1 MKKYISILL
10 ILIMC
15 GGPDEAI
22 LTNEEPVTTTTSTLT
37 TTSTISKTT
46 EGCPNDIEEEFLSNI
61 EYKIDYETKS
71 FVLNLNGLQPEDFN
85 LYKFKLT
92 MLPINFAWELS
103 QNGEP
108 IPRSDIRYHQGG
120 FGYYNTDVF
129 YIPVDKDISSTDLN
143 ISIGSYNFGYGDAS
157 WDKSGYKSK
166 VDIGLKFEILCEG
179 VGFEPEPIHLI
190 IEKEKYT
197 IENIEPFFVEDIF
210 KPYDLNNFNK
220 EEIDT
225 DFYNAW
231 LAEFE
236 ELKKR
241 NSEIPAPSEAA
252 VALLGLDIE
261 LNPNYT
267 TSSNSFTWRN
277 TIYEKT
283 ARRGAKT
290 VIGMYGD
297 VKKSDLETL
306 SKVLEMLNIVAPGLD
321 ISYSQKTSDVTLPIH
336 FITCPKTKAAADNC
350 EALVKATEEYGLD
363 NLARGVHTREGF
375 IIVDSSLENWQR
387 KGAIVHELGHALG
400 LNHSVCPSGSVMSYN
415 KSDRTVR
422 LMYFDYLDLMQLA
435 ILYNP
440 LMEED
445 GNNIKYSNIPGKEF
459 VPIDKIIDLF
469 NLSKEKI
476 EEYQQ
481 NPDTICEL
489 KPPGY
494 KFLIDIQK

>member
-1 MKKYISILL
+1 MNKYISILL

-15 GGPDEAI
+15 GGSNEAI

-46 EGCPNDIEEEFLSNI
+46 KGCPNDIEEEFLSNI

-92 MLPINFAWELS
+92 MLPIDFAWKLS

-120 FGYYNTDVF
+120 FGYYNTDIF

-297 VKKSDLETL
+297 VKKSDLEIL

-336 FITCPKTKAAADNC
+336 FINCPKTKAAADNC
-350 EALVKATEEYGLD
+350 KALVKVGEEYGL
-363 NLARGVHTREGF
+363 NNPAVGAHMVEGF
-375 IIVDSSLENWQR
+375 IIIDSSLENWQR
-387 KGAIVHELGHALG
+387 KNAIVHELGHALG
-400 LNHSVCPSGSVMSYN
+400 LNHNVCPSGSAMSYN

-422 LMYFDYLDLMQLA
+422 LMYLDYLDLMQLA
-435 ILYNP
+435 ILFNP

-445 GNNIKYSNIPGKEF
+445 GNNIKYSNVPGKEF

>member
-1 MKKYISILL
+1 MNKYISILL

-15 GGPDEAI
+15 GGSNEAI

-46 EGCPNDIEEEFLSNI
+46 KGCPNDIEEEFLSNI

-92 MLPINFAWELS
+92 MLPIDFAWKLS

-120 FGYYNTDVF
+120 FGYYNTDIF

-297 VKKSDLETL
+297 VKKSDLEIL

-336 FITCPKTKAAADNC
+336 FINCPKTKAAADNC
-350 EALVKATEEYGLD
+350 KALVKVGEEYGL
-363 NLARGVHTREGF
+363 NNPAVGAHMVEGF
-375 IIVDSSLENWQR
+375 IIIDSSLENWQR
-387 KGAIVHELGHALG
+387 KNAIVHELGHALG
-400 LNHSVCPSGSVMSYN
+400 LNHNVCPSGSAMSYN
-415 KSDRTVR
+415 NSDRTVR
-422 LMYFDYLDLMQLA
+422 LMYLDYLDLMQLA
-435 ILYNP
+435 ILFNP

-445 GNNIKYSNIPGKEF
+445 GNNIKYSNVPGKEF

>member
-1 MKKYISILL
+1 MRKLLFFILL
-10 ILIMC
+10 FSTC
-15 GGPDEAI
+15 GGNLVI
-22 LTNEEPVTTTTSTLT
+22 EEPVTTTTSTLT

-92 MLPINFAWELS
+92 MLPIDFAWELS

-197 IENIEPFFVEDIF
+197 IENTEPFFVEDIF

-225 DFYNAW
+225 DSYNAW

-252 VALLGLDIE
+252 VALMGLSIE
-261 LNPNYT
+261 PNPNYT
-267 TSSNSFTWRN
+267 NSYNKFTWKNHR
-277 TIYEKT
+277 YENSG
-283 ARRGAKT
+283 RRDVKT

-336 FITCPKTKAAADNC
+336 FINCPKTKAAADNC
-350 EALVKATEEYGLD
+350 EALVKAGEEYGLD
-363 NLARGVHTREGF
+363 SPAGGVHMMEDF
-375 IIVDSSLENWQR
+375 IIIDSSQENWQR
-387 KGAIVHELGHALG
+387 KQTIVHELGHALG
-400 LNHSVCPSGSVMSYN
+400 LVHNVCPSGSVMSYN
-415 KSDRTVR
+415 FSDRTLR
-422 LMYFDYLDLMQLA
+422 LMNLDYLDLMQLA
-435 ILYNP
+435 ILYSP

-445 GNNIKYSNIPGKEF
+445 GNNIKYSNVPGKEF

-481 NPDTICEL
+481 NPDTICGL

>member
-1 MKKYISILL
+1 MRKLLFFILL
-10 ILIMC
+10 FSTC
-15 GGPDEAI
+15 GGNLVI
-22 LTNEEPVTTTTSTLT
+22 EEPVTTTTSTLT

-71 FVLNLNGLQPEDFN
+71 FVLNLNGLRPEDFN

-92 MLPINFAWELS
+92 MLPIDFAWELS

-197 IENIEPFFVEDIF
+197 IENTEPFFVEDIF

-225 DFYNAW
+225 DSYNAW

-252 VALLGLDIE
+252 VALMGLSIE
-261 LNPNYT
+261 PNPNYT
-267 TSSNSFTWRN
+267 NSYNKFTWKNHR
-277 TIYEKT
+277 YENSG
-283 ARRGAKT
+283 RRDVKT

-336 FITCPKTKAAADNC
+336 FINCPKTKAAADNC
-350 EALVKATEEYGLD
+350 EALVKAGEEYGLD
-363 NLARGVHTREGF
+363 SPAGGVHMMEDF
-375 IIVDSSLENWQR
+375 IIIDSSQENWQR
-387 KGAIVHELGHALG
+387 KQTIVHELGHALG
-400 LNHSVCPSGSVMSYN
+400 LVHNVCPSGSVMSYDF
-415 KSDRTVR
+415 SDRTLR
-422 LMYFDYLDLMQLA
+422 LMYLDYLDLMQLA

-445 GNNIKYSNIPGKEF
+445 GNNIKYSNVPGKEF

-481 NPDTICEL
+481 NPDTICGL

>member
-1 MKKYISILL
+1 MRKLLFFILL
-10 ILIMC
+10 FSTC
-15 GGPDEAI
+15 GGNLVI
-22 LTNEEPVTTTTSTLT
+22 EEPVTTTTSTLT

-92 MLPINFAWELS
+92 MLPIDFAWELS

-197 IENIEPFFVEDIF
+197 IENTKPFFVEDIF

-225 DFYNAW
+225 DSYNAW

-252 VALLGLDIE
+252 VALMGLSIE
-261 LNPNYT
+261 PNPNYT
-267 TSSNSFTWRN
+267 NSYNKFTWKNHR
-277 TIYEKT
+277 YENSG
-283 ARRGAKT
+283 RRDVKT

-336 FITCPKTKAAADNC
+336 FINCPKTKAAADNC
-350 EALVKATEEYGLD
+350 EALVKAGEEYGLD
-363 NLARGVHTREGF
+363 SPAGGVHMMEDF
-375 IIVDSSLENWQR
+375 IIIDSSQENWQR
-387 KGAIVHELGHALG
+387 KQTIVHELGHALG
-400 LNHSVCPSGSVMSYN
+400 LIHNVCPSGSVMSYDF
-415 KSDRTVR
+415 SDRTLR
-422 LMYFDYLDLMQLA
+422 LMNLDYLDLMQLA

-445 GNNIKYSNIPGKEF
+445 GNNIKYSNVPGKEF

-481 NPDTICEL
+481 NPDTICGL

>member
-1 MKKYISILL
+1 MRKLLFFILL
-10 ILIMC
+10 FSTC
-15 GGPDEAI
+15 GGNLVI
-22 LTNEEPVTTTTSTLT
+22 EEPVTTTTSTLT

-92 MLPINFAWELS
+92 MLPIDFAWELS

-197 IENIEPFFVEDIF
+197 IENTEPFFVEDIF

-225 DFYNAW
+225 DSYNAW

-252 VALLGLDIE
+252 VALMGLSIE
-261 LNPNYT
+261 PNPNYT
-267 TSSNSFTWRN
+267 NSYNKFTWENHR
-277 TIYEKT
+277 YENSG
-283 ARRGAKT
+283 RRDVKT

-336 FITCPKTKAAADNC
+336 FINCPKTKAAADNC
-350 EALVKATEEYGLD
+350 EALVKAGEEYGLD
-363 NLARGVHTREGF
+363 NPAGGVHMMEDF
-375 IIVDSSLENWQR
+375 IIIDSSQENWQR
-387 KGAIVHELGHALG
+387 KQTIVHELGHALG
-400 LNHSVCPSGSVMSYN
+400 LVHNVCPSGSVMSYDF
-415 KSDRTVR
+415 SDRTLR
-422 LMYFDYLDLMQLA
+422 LMYLDYLDLMQLA

-445 GNNIKYSNIPGKEF
+445 GNNIKYSNVPGKEF

-481 NPDTICEL
+481 NPDTICGL

>member
-1 MKKYISILL
+1 MRKLLFFILL
-10 ILIMC
+10 FSTC
-15 GGPDEAI
+15 GGNLVI
-22 LTNEEPVTTTTSTLT
+22 EEPVTTTTSTLT

-71 FVLNLNGLQPEDFN
+71 FVLNLNGLRPEDFN

-92 MLPINFAWELS
+92 MLPIDFAWELS

-129 YIPVDKDISSTDLN
+129 YIPVDKDISSTDLY

-197 IENIEPFFVEDIF
+197 IENTEPFFVEDIF

-225 DFYNAW
+225 DSYNAW

-252 VALLGLDIE
+252 VALMGLSIE
-261 LNPNYT
+261 PNPNYT
-267 TSSNSFTWRN
+267 NSYNKFTWKNHR
-277 TIYEKT
+277 YENSG
-283 ARRGAKT
+283 RRDVKT

-336 FITCPKTKAAADNC
+336 FINCPKTKAAADNC
-350 EALVKATEEYGLD
+350 EALVKAGEEYGLD
-363 NLARGVHTREGF
+363 SPAGGVHMMEDF
-375 IIVDSSLENWQR
+375 IIIDSSQENWQR
-387 KGAIVHELGHALG
+387 KQTIVHELGHALG
-400 LNHSVCPSGSVMSYN
+400 LVHNVCPSGSVMSYN
-415 KSDRTVR
+415 FSDRTLR
-422 LMYFDYLDLMQLA
+422 LMNLDYLDLMQLA

-445 GNNIKYSNIPGKEF
+445 GNNIKYSNVPGKEF

-481 NPDTICEL
+481 NPDTICGL

>member
-1 MKKYISILL
+1 MRKLLFFILL
-10 ILIMC
+10 FSTC
-15 GGPDEAI
+15 GGNLVI
-22 LTNEEPVTTTTSTLT
+22 EEPVTTTTSTLT

-71 FVLNLNGLQPEDFN
+71 FVLNLNGLRPEDFN

-92 MLPINFAWELS
+92 MLPIDFAWELS

-197 IENIEPFFVEDIF
+197 IENTKPFFVEDIF

-225 DFYNAW
+225 DSYNAW

-252 VALLGLDIE
+252 VALMGLSIE
-261 LNPNYT
+261 PNPNYT
-267 TSSNSFTWRN
+267 NSYNKFTWKNHR
-277 TIYEKT
+277 YENSG
-283 ARRGAKT
+283 RRDVKT

-336 FITCPKTKAAADNC
+336 FINCPKTKAAADNC
-350 EALVKATEEYGLD
+350 EALVKAGEEYGLD
-363 NLARGVHTREGF
+363 NPAGGVHMMEDF
-375 IIVDSSLENWQR
+375 IIIDSSQENWQR
-387 KGAIVHELGHALG
+387 KQTIVHELGHALG
-400 LNHSVCPSGSVMSYN
+400 LVHNVCPSGSVMSYDF
-415 KSDRTVR
+415 SDRTLR
-422 LMYFDYLDLMQLA
+422 LMYLDYLDLMQLA

-445 GNNIKYSNIPGKEF
+445 GNNIKYSNVPGKEF

-481 NPDTICEL
+481 NPDTICGL

>member
-1 MKKYISILL
+1 MNKYISILL

-15 GGPDEAI
+15 GGSNEAI

-46 EGCPNDIEEEFLSNI
+46 KGCPNDIEEEFLSNI

-92 MLPINFAWELS
+92 MLPIDFAWKLS

-120 FGYYNTDVF
+120 FGYYNTDIF

-336 FITCPKTKAAADNC
+336 FINCPKTKAAAYNC
-350 EALVKATEEYGLD
+350 KALVKVGEEYGL
-363 NLARGVHTREGF
+363 NNPAVGAHMVEGF
-375 IIVDSSLENWQR
+375 IIIDSSLENWQR
-387 KGAIVHELGHALG
+387 KNAIVHELGHALG
-400 LNHSVCPSGSVMSYN
+400 LNHNVCPSGSAMSYN

-422 LMYFDYLDLMQLA
+422 LMYLDYLDLMQLA
-435 ILYNP
+435 ILFNP

-445 GNNIKYSNIPGKEF
+445 GNNIKYSNVPGKEF

>member
-1 MKKYISILL
+1 
-10 ILIMC
+10 MC
-15 GGPDEAI
+15 GGSDEAI
-22 LTNEEPVTTTTSTLT
+22 LTIEDTTTSTP
-37 TTSTISKTT
+37 TSTISKTT

-179 VGFEPEPIHLI
+179 IGFEPEPIHLI

-197 IENIEPFFVEDIF
+197 IENTKPFFVEDIF

-225 DFYNAW
+225 DSYNAW

-252 VALLGLDIE
+252 VALMGLSIE
-261 LNPNYT
+261 PNPNYT
-267 TSSNSFTWRN
+267 NSYNKFTWRN
-277 TIYEKT
+277 TIYEDSG
-283 ARRGAKT
+283 RRDVKT

-336 FITCPKTKAAADNC
+336 FINWPKTKAAADNC
-350 EALVKATEEYGLD
+350 EALVKAGEEYGLD
-363 NLARGVHTREGF
+363 NPAGGVHMMEDF
-375 IIVDSSLENWQR
+375 IIIDSSQENWQR
-387 KGAIVHELGHALG
+387 KLTIVHELGHALG
-400 LNHSVCPSGSVMSYN
+400 LNHNVCPSGSVMSYDF
-415 KSDRTVR
+415 SDRTLR
-422 LMYFDYLDLMQLA
+422 LMYLDYLDLMQLA

-445 GNNIKYSNIPGKEF
+445 GNNIKYSNVPGKEF

-494 KFLIDIQK
+494 KFLIDIEK

>member
-1 MKKYISILL
+1 MNKYISILL

-15 GGPDEAI
+15 GGSNEGI

-46 EGCPNDIEEEFLSNI
+46 KGCPNDIEEEFLSNI

-92 MLPINFAWELS
+92 MLPIDFAWKLS

-120 FGYYNTDVF
+120 FGYYNTDIF

-297 VKKSDLETL
+297 VKKSDLEIL

-336 FITCPKTKAAADNC
+336 FINCPKTKAAADNC
-350 EALVKATEEYGLD
+350 KALVKVGEEYGL
-363 NLARGVHTREGF
+363 NNPAVGAHMVEGF
-375 IIVDSSLENWQR
+375 IIIDSSLENWQR
-387 KGAIVHELGHALG
+387 KNAIVHELGHALG
-400 LNHSVCPSGSVMSYN
+400 LNHNVCPSGSAMSYN

-422 LMYFDYLDLMQLA
+422 LMYLDYLDLMQLA
-435 ILYNP
+435 ILFNP

-445 GNNIKYSNIPGKEF
+445 GNNIKYSNVPGKEF

>member
-1 MKKYISILL
+1 MRKLLFFILL
-10 ILIMC
+10 FSTC
-15 GGPDEAI
+15 GGNLVI
-22 LTNEEPVTTTTSTLT
+22 EEPVTTTTSTLT

-92 MLPINFAWELS
+92 MLPIDFAWELS

-190 IEKEKYT
+190 IEKEKYN
-197 IENIEPFFVEDIF
+197 IENTKPFFVEDIF

-225 DFYNAW
+225 DSYNAW

-252 VALLGLDIE
+252 VALMGLSIE
-261 LNPNYT
+261 PNPNYT
-267 TSSNSFTWRN
+267 NSYNKFTWKNHR
-277 TIYEKT
+277 YENSG
-283 ARRGAKT
+283 RRDVKT

-336 FITCPKTKAAADNC
+336 FINCPKTKAAADNC
-350 EALVKATEEYGLD
+350 EALVKAGEEYGLD
-363 NLARGVHTREGF
+363 SPAGGVHMMEDF
-375 IIVDSSLENWQR
+375 IIIDSSQENWQR
-387 KGAIVHELGHALG
+387 KQTIVHELGHALG
-400 LNHSVCPSGSVMSYN
+400 LVHNVCPSGSVMSYDF
-415 KSDRTVR
+415 SDRTLR
-422 LMYFDYLDLMQLA
+422 LMYLDYLDLMQLA

-445 GNNIKYSNIPGKEF
+445 GNNIKYSNVPGKEF

-481 NPDTICEL
+481 NPDTICGL

>member
-1 MKKYISILL
+1 MRKLLFFILL
-10 ILIMC
+10 FSTC
-15 GGPDEAI
+15 GGNLVI
-22 LTNEEPVTTTTSTLT
+22 EEPVTTTTSTLT

-179 VGFEPEPIHLI
+179 IGFEPEPIHLI

-197 IENIEPFFVEDIF
+197 IENSEPFFVEYIF

-220 EEIDT
+220 EETDT
-225 DFYNAW
+225 DSYNAW

-252 VALLGLDIE
+252 VALMGLSIE
-261 LNPNYT
+261 PNPNYT
-267 TSSNSFTWRN
+267 NSYNKFTWKNHR
-277 TIYEKT
+277 YENSG
-283 ARRGAKT
+283 RRDVKT

-336 FITCPKTKAAADNC
+336 FINCPKTKAAADNC
-350 EALVKATEEYGLD
+350 EALVKAGEEYGLD
-363 NLARGVHTREGF
+363 SPAGGVHMMEDF
-375 IIVDSSLENWQR
+375 IIIDSSQENWQR
-387 KGAIVHELGHALG
+387 KQTIVHELGHALG
-400 LNHSVCPSGSVMSYN
+400 LVHNVCPSGSVMSYN
-415 KSDRTVR
+415 FSDRTLR
-422 LMYFDYLDLMQLA
+422 LMNLDYLDLMQLA

-445 GNNIKYSNIPGKEF
+445 GNNIKYSNVPGKEF

-481 NPDTICEL
+481 NPDTICGL

>member
-1 MKKYISILL
+1 MRKLLFFILL
-10 ILIMC
+10 FSTC
-15 GGPDEAI
+15 GGNLVI
-22 LTNEEPVTTTTSTLT
+22 EEPVTTTTSTLT

-71 FVLNLNGLQPEDFN
+71 FVLNLNGLRPEDFN

-92 MLPINFAWELS
+92 MLPIDFAWELS

-197 IENIEPFFVEDIF
+197 IENTEPFFVEDIF

-225 DFYNAW
+225 DSYNAW

-252 VALLGLDIE
+252 VALMGLSIE
-261 LNPNYT
+261 PNPNYT
-267 TSSNSFTWRN
+267 NSYNKFTWKNHR
-277 TIYEKT
+277 YENSG
-283 ARRGAKT
+283 RRDVKT

-336 FITCPKTKAAADNC
+336 FINCPKTKAAADNC
-350 EALVKATEEYGLD
+350 EALVKAGEEYGLD
-363 NLARGVHTREGF
+363 SPAGGVHMMEDF
-375 IIVDSSLENWQR
+375 IIIDSSQENWQR
-387 KGAIVHELGHALG
+387 KQTIVHELGHALG
-400 LNHSVCPSGSVMSYN
+400 LVHNVCPSGSVMSYN
-415 KSDRTVR
+415 FSDRTLR
-422 LMYFDYLDLMQLA
+422 LMNLDYLDLMQLA

-445 GNNIKYSNIPGKEF
+445 GNNIKYSNVPGKEF

-481 NPDTICEL
+481 NPDTICGL

>member
-15 GGPDEAI
+15 GGSNEGI

-46 EGCPNDIEEEFLSNI
+46 KGCPNDIEEEFLSNI

-92 MLPINFAWELS
+92 MLPIDFAWKLS

-120 FGYYNTDVF
+120 FGYYNTDIF

-283 ARRGAKT
+283 GRRGAKT

-297 VKKSDLETL
+297 VKKSDLEIL

-336 FITCPKTKAAADNC
+336 FINCPKTKAAADNC
-350 EALVKATEEYGLD
+350 KALVKVGEEYGL
-363 NLARGVHTREGF
+363 NNPAVGAHMVEGF
-375 IIVDSSLENWQR
+375 IIIDSSLENWQR
-387 KGAIVHELGHALG
+387 KNAIVHELGHALG
-400 LNHSVCPSGSVMSYN
+400 LNHNVCPSGSAMSYN
-415 KSDRTVR
+415 NSDRTVR
-422 LMYFDYLDLMQLA
+422 LMYLDYLDLMQLA
-435 ILYNP
+435 ILFNP

-445 GNNIKYSNIPGKEF
+445 GNNIKYSNVPGKEF

>member
-1 MKKYISILL
+1 MRKLLFFILL
-10 ILIMC
+10 FSTC
-15 GGPDEAI
+15 GGNLVI
-22 LTNEEPVTTTTSTLT
+22 EEPVTTTTSTLT

-92 MLPINFAWELS
+92 MLPIDFAWELS

-190 IEKEKYT
+190 IEKENYT
-197 IENIEPFFVEDIF
+197 IENTEPFFVEDIF

-225 DFYNAW
+225 DSYNAW

-252 VALLGLDIE
+252 VALMGLSIE
-261 LNPNYT
+261 PNPNYT
-267 TSSNSFTWRN
+267 NSYNKFTWKNHR
-277 TIYEKT
+277 YENSG
-283 ARRGAKT
+283 RRDVKT

-336 FITCPKTKAAADNC
+336 FINCPKTKAAADNC
-350 EALVKATEEYGLD
+350 EALVKAGEEYGLD
-363 NLARGVHTREGF
+363 SPAGGVHMMEEF
-375 IIVDSSLENWQR
+375 IIIDSSQENWQR
-387 KGAIVHELGHALG
+387 KQTIVHELGHALG
-400 LNHSVCPSGSVMSYN
+400 LVHNVCPSGSVMSYN
-415 KSDRTVR
+415 FSDRTLR
-422 LMYFDYLDLMQLA
+422 LMNLDYLDLMQLA

-445 GNNIKYSNIPGKEF
+445 GNNIKYSNVPGKEF

-481 NPDTICEL
+481 NPDTICGL

>member
-1 MKKYISILL
+1 MRKLLFFILL
-10 ILIMC
+10 FSTC
-15 GGPDEAI
+15 GGNLVI
-22 LTNEEPVTTTTSTLT
+22 QEPVTTTTSTLT

-92 MLPINFAWELS
+92 MLPIDFAWELS

-197 IENIEPFFVEDIF
+197 IENTEPFFVEDIF

-225 DFYNAW
+225 DSYNAW

-252 VALLGLDIE
+252 VALMGLSIE
-261 LNPNYT
+261 PNPNYT
-267 TSSNSFTWRN
+267 NSYNKFTWKNHR
-277 TIYEKT
+277 YENSG
-283 ARRGAKT
+283 RRDVKT

-336 FITCPKTKAAADNC
+336 FINCPKTKAAADNC
-350 EALVKATEEYGLD
+350 EALVKAGEEYGLD
-363 NLARGVHTREGF
+363 SPAGGVHMMEDF
-375 IIVDSSLENWQR
+375 IIIDSSQENWQR
-387 KGAIVHELGHALG
+387 KQTIVHELGHALG
-400 LNHSVCPSGSVMSYN
+400 LVHNVCPSGSVMSYN
-415 KSDRTVR
+415 FSDRTLR
-422 LMYFDYLDLMQLA
+422 LMNLDYLDLMQLA

-445 GNNIKYSNIPGKEF
+445 GNNIKYSNVPGKEF

-481 NPDTICEL
+481 NPDTICGL

>member
-1 MKKYISILL
+1 MRKLLFFILL
-10 ILIMC
+10 FSTC
-15 GGPDEAI
+15 GGNLVI
-22 LTNEEPVTTTTSTLT
+22 EEPVTTTTSTLT

-71 FVLNLNGLQPEDFN
+71 FVLNLNGLRPEDFN

-92 MLPINFAWELS
+92 MLPIDFAWELS

-197 IENIEPFFVEDIF
+197 IENTEPFFVEDIF

-225 DFYNAW
+225 DSYNAW

-252 VALLGLDIE
+252 AALMGLSIE
-261 LNPNYT
+261 PNPNYT
-267 TSSNSFTWRN
+267 NSYNKFTWKNHR
-277 TIYEKT
+277 YENSG
-283 ARRGAKT
+283 RRDVKT

-336 FITCPKTKAAADNC
+336 FINCPKTKAAADNC
-350 EALVKATEEYGLD
+350 EALVKAGEEYGLD
-363 NLARGVHTREGF
+363 SPAGGVHMMEDF
-375 IIVDSSLENWQR
+375 IIIDSSQENWQR
-387 KGAIVHELGHALG
+387 KQTIVHELGHALG
-400 LNHSVCPSGSVMSYN
+400 LVHNVCPSGSVMSYN
-415 KSDRTVR
+415 FSDRTLR
-422 LMYFDYLDLMQLA
+422 LMYLDYLDLMQLA

-445 GNNIKYSNIPGKEF
+445 GNNIKYSNVPGKEF

-481 NPDTICEL
+481 NPDTICGL

>member
-1 MKKYISILL
+1 MKKILFL
-10 ILIMC
+10 LLLFMVAC
-15 GGPDEAI
+15 SGSDEAI
-22 LTNEEPVTTTTSTLT
+22 LTIQDTTTSTLT

-143 ISIGSYNFGYGDAS
+143 ISIGRYKFGYGDAS
-157 WDKSGYKSK
+157 WDKRSYKSK

-179 VGFEPEPIHLI
+179 IGFEPEPIHLI
-190 IEKEKYT
+190 IEKEKYN
-197 IENIEPFFVEDIF
+197 IENSEPFFVEYIF

-220 EEIDT
+220 EETDT
-225 DFYNAW
+225 DSYNAW

-252 VALLGLDIE
+252 VALLGLEIE
-261 LNPNYT
+261 PNPNYT
-267 TSSNSFTWRN
+267 TSTNMFTWRN
-277 TIYEKT
+277 TIIEYFG
-283 ARRGAKT
+283 RRGVKT

-297 VKKSDLETL
+297 VKESDLRTL
-306 SKVLEMLNIVAPGLD
+306 SKVFEMLNIVAPGLD

-336 FITCPKTKAAADNC
+336 FINCPKTKAAAYNC
-350 EALVKATEEYGLD
+350 ETLVKLGEDYGFLNPAEAAHMMED
-363 NLARGVHTREGF
+363 F
-375 IIVDSSLENWQR
+375 IIIDSSLENWQR
-387 KGAIVHELGHALG
+387 KRAMVHELGHALG
-400 LNHSVCPSGSVMSYN
+400 LNHNVCPSGSVMTYDF
-415 KSDRTVR
+415 SDRNVR

-445 GNNIKYSNIPGKEF
+445 GNNIKYSNVPGIEY
-459 VPIDKIIDLF
+459 VPITKIIDLF

-481 NPDTICEL
+481 NPDTICEQ

-494 KFLIDIQK
+494 QFIIDIQK

>member
-15 GGPDEAI
+15 GGSNEGI

-46 EGCPNDIEEEFLSNI
+46 KGCPNDIEEEFLSNI

-92 MLPINFAWELS
+92 MLPIDFAWKLS

-120 FGYYNTDVF
+120 FGYYNTDIF

-297 VKKSDLETL
+297 VKKSDLEIL

-336 FITCPKTKAAADNC
+336 FINCPKTKAAADNC
-350 EALVKATEEYGLD
+350 KALVKVGEEYGL
-363 NLARGVHTREGF
+363 NNPAVGAHMVEGF
-375 IIVDSSLENWQR
+375 IIIDSSLENWQR
-387 KGAIVHELGHALG
+387 KNAIVHELGHALG
-400 LNHSVCPSGSVMSYN
+400 LNHNVCPSGSAMSYN

-422 LMYFDYLDLMQLA
+422 LMYLDYLDLMQLA
-435 ILYNP
+435 ILFNP

-445 GNNIKYSNIPGKEF
+445 GNNIKYSNVPGKEF